1 MTEMENDQRT
11 DPMARVFPKVK
22 SFHRSAVTPP
32 LQITKC
38 TFHKFG
44 SSGSVQKFDGICV
57 LPLNIINEK
66 IYVFLWFW
74 FLLLAASF
82 ASKMISSMWPSFN
95 FAGDH
100 KDSDDISS
108 QRSCPAMSSCNPAQ
122 GSLKNTFNVIDLS
135 NKDMIPKFTPALQ

>member
-1 MTEMENDQRT
+1 MTKGQTPWLGFSQRFFFYLSRGT
-11 DPMARVFPKVK
+11 I
-22 SFHRSAVTPP
+22 VTSGA
-32 LQITKC
+32 QITKC

-82 ASKMISSMWPSFN
+82 ASKMISSM
-95 FAGDH
+95 
-100 KDSDDISS
+100 
-108 QRSCPAMSSCNPAQ
+108 
-122 GSLKNTFNVIDLS
+122 
-135 NKDMIPKFTPALQ
+135 